1 MDKDRSWELP
11 DPFLKP
17 GGGRITKKEEW
28 RAQREY
34 YKKLLEER
42 FYGKMPPFLFFS

>member
-11 DPFLKP
+11 DPILKP

-42 FYGKMPPFLFFS
+42 FYGKIDVYKRQL